1 MISGLAVLTGGEERT
16 ALTSTAVTFKPLQEA
31 QVRSYVAT
39 GEWRERSGGY
49 AVQGAG
55 AALVEGIDGE
65 VENVV
70 GLPLQT
76 LLRLAPELAPDGSR

>member
-1 MISGLAVLTGGEERT
+1 MAW
-16 ALTSTAVTFKPLQEA
+16 
-31 QVRSYVAT
+31 YVAT

-49 AVQGAG
+49 AIQGEG
-55 AALVEGIDGE
+55 AALVAAIDGE

-76 LLRLAPELAPDGSR
+76 LLELCPELSAEPAS